1 MKPIEDLRAAHAATT
16 QGEWAAPGFNS
27 QGGSVACLLGSP
39 DGTRLV
45 SGNFL
50 RADAKFIALAHNEFP
65 AMLDEI
71 ESLRRK
77 LYAWDSVFGHLGDTP
92 DAIGNLIRDEYDKRD
107 AEIAKRDELLRRAAD
122 RLQELTC
129 EETDVSDS
137 LSREIYKFLGDWQ

>member
-71 ESLRRK
+71 EALR
-77 LYAWDSVFGHLGDTP
+77 HQ
-92 DAIGNLIRDEYDKRD
+92 
-107 AEIAKRDELLRRAAD
+107 LR
-122 RLQELTC
+122 
-129 EETDVSDS
+129 
-137 LSREIYKFLGDWQ
+137 

>member
-1 MKPIEDLRAAHAATT
+1 MKPIEELRAAHAATT

-65 AMLDEI
+65 ALLDEI
-71 ESLRRK
+71 ESLRRQ

-92 DAIGNLIRDEYDKRD
+92 DAIGNLIHDEYDKRD
-107 AEIAKRDELLRRAAD
+107 AEIEALRRTVHQLHEENNRLADERDEAR
-122 RLQELTC
+122 
-129 EETDVSDS
+129 
-137 LSREIYKFLGDWQ
+137 GN